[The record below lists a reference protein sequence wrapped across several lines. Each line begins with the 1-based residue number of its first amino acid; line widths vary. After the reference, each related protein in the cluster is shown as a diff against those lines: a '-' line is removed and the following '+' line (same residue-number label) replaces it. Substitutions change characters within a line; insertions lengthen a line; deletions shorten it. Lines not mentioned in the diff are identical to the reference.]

1 MYDLML
7 RHQNKFGGIAWRN
20 GEDEQFSDAA
30 RLSSSDLILVDP
42 QMERDM
48 RNDNHFRSTAPL
60 NEPLAAQLEG
70 NKSKCVQWLH
80 LAWIKSPFFE
90 RGNVSTICFFFF
102 PGTSQLREPNR
113 TIPAGHQ
120 EQPES
125 TLDDPSGMMSSALPD
140 LMVQWCALVAI
151 IFQFESQ
158 IASEMIALFKYF
170 SWYLNLSKCQV
181 TYLRANYLAND
192 GGGSRRL
199 ECTCF
204 HVQCSTLKL

>member
-7 RHQNKFGGIAWRN
+7 WHQNKFGGIAWRN

-80 LAWIKSPFFE
+80 LAWIKSPFLRGEMCRQFVFFSFLEPANCVSRIE
-90 RGNVSTICFFFF
+90 RFQPVTKS
-102 PGTSQLREPNR
+102 SRNR
-113 TIPAGHQ
+113 LLMIR
-120 EQPES
+120 PEWCLPPCRIWWS
-125 TLDDPSGMMSSALPD
+125 SGVHLLP
-140 LMVQWCALVAI
+140 
-151 IFQFESQ
+151 
-158 IASEMIALFKYF
+158 
-170 SWYLNLSKCQV
+170 
-181 TYLRANYLAND
+181 
-192 GGGSRRL
+192 
-199 ECTCF
+199 
-204 HVQCSTLKL
+204 